1 MARRKAIPRRNQR
14 DNRRN
19 SSAGTPAAAGGQ
31 ASKRKKRRARPGT
44 VALREIRHYQKTF
57 ELLLRALP
65 FARLVRE
72 IGQSVSRR
80 VSRWTAEALVAL
92 QEAVEDHMVHLF
104 EDTNLCAIHAKR
116 VTIMPKDLH
125 LARRI
130 RGVNQ

>member
-1 MARRKAIPRRNQR
+1 MARRKTIPRRNQR

-19 SSAGTPAAAGGQ
+19 AGAAPSPASGGR
-31 ASKRKKRRARPGT
+31 APPGRRRARQGT

-72 IGQSVSRR
+72 IGQSVSNR
-80 VSRWTAEALVAL
+80 VTRWTAEALVAL
-92 QEAVEDHMVHLF
+92 QEAVEDYIVHLF